1 MNFGATPAVSSERD
15 ARLPAVAL
23 WGGYG
28 PNVGIRGAARTE
40 AGIAVDSQPALAT
53 DDGVRAVYAAHGP
66 ELYRFA
72 MRSLGDRG
80 LAEEAVQETF
90 VRAWRAADRF
100 DDALGSLRT
109 WLFAIIRNVVIDLS
123 RARSVRP
130 GLSVVDTTTDDGVF
144 VDEAFD
150 RVLTAWQVE
159 EALRMLSD
167 EHRTALVE
175 VHYKARAYSDVAL
188 SMGVPVGT
196 VKSRVYYALKAMR
209 LALEELGWS
218 SDD

>member
-1 MNFGATPAVSSERD
+1 MVEVRPG
-15 ARLPAVAL
+15 
-23 WGGYG
+23 
-28 PNVGIRGAARTE
+28 
-40 AGIAVDSQPALAT
+40 LAT

-72 MRSLGDRG
+72 LRSLGDRG

-100 DDALGSLRT
+100 DDELGSLRT
-109 WLFAIIRNVVIDLS
+109 WLFAIVRNVVIDLS
-123 RARSVRP
+123 RSRAVRP
-130 GLSVVDTTTDDGVF
+130 GLSAADATVDDGAF
-144 VDEAFD
+144 VDEAFE

-167 EHRTALVE
+167 EHRAALVE
-175 VHYKARAYSDVAL
+175 VHYKGRTYGDVADT
-188 SMGVPVGT
+188 MGVPIGT

-218 SDD
+218 SDA

>member
-1 MNFGATPAVSSERD
+1 
-15 ARLPAVAL
+15 VAD
-23 WGGYG
+23 
-28 PNVGIRGAARTE
+28 P
-40 AGIAVDSQPALAT
+40 QPALAT

-100 DDALGSLRT
+100 DDGLGSLRT
-109 WLFAIIRNVVIDLS
+109 WLFAIVRNVVIDLS
-123 RARSVRP
+123 RARAVRP
-130 GLSVVDTTTDDGVF
+130 GLTKVDAEADDGLF

-150 RVLTAWQVE
+150 QVLTAWQVE
-159 EALRMLSD
+159 EALGMLSD
-167 EHRTALVE
+167 EHRAALVE
-175 VHYKARAYSDVAL
+175 VHYKGRAYGDVAVSL
-188 SMGVPVGT
+188 GVPVGT

-209 LALEELGWS
+209 LALEELGWTR
-218 SDD
+218 DD

>member
-1 MNFGATPAVSSERD
+1 MAETRPLLASD
-15 ARLPAVAL
+15 A
-23 WGGYG
+23 
-28 PNVGIRGAARTE
+28 
-40 AGIAVDSQPALAT
+40 
-53 DDGVRAVYAAHGP
+53 GVRTVYAAHGA

-72 MRSLGDRG
+72 FRSLGDRG

-90 VRAWRAADRF
+90 VRAWQAADRF

-109 WLFAIIRNVVIDLS
+109 WLFAIVRNVVIDLS
-123 RARSVRP
+123 RARAVRP
-130 GLSVVDTTTDDGVF
+130 TLATESTATDLGDLTDDI
-144 VDEAFD
+144 D

-167 EHRTALVE
+167 EHRSALVE
-175 VHYKARAYSDVAL
+175 VHYRGRSYGDVAVDL
-188 SMGVPVGT
+188 GVPVGT

-218 SDD
+218 DDD

>member
-1 MNFGATPAVSSERD
+1 MAEP
-15 ARLPAVAL
+15 
-23 WGGYG
+23 
-28 PNVGIRGAARTE
+28 
-40 AGIAVDSQPALAT
+40 QPALAT

-90 VRAWRAADRF
+90 VRAWRAAGRF
-100 DDALGSLRT
+100 DDELGSLRT
-109 WLFAIIRNVVIDLS
+109 WLFAIVRNVVIDLS
-123 RARSVRP
+123 RARAVRP
-130 GLSVVDTTTDDGVF
+130 GLSAVDATADDGLF

-159 EALRMLSD
+159 EALRMLSE
-167 EHRTALVE
+167 EHRSALIE
-175 VHYKARAYSDVAL
+175 VHYKGRPYTDVAL
-188 SMGVPVGT
+188 GLGVPIGT

-209 LALEELGWS
+209 LALEELGWNR
-218 SDD
+218 DD

>member
-1 MNFGATPAVSSERD
+1 M
-15 ARLPAVAL
+15 
-23 WGGYG
+23 
-28 PNVGIRGAARTE
+28 
-40 AGIAVDSQPALAT
+40 DSQPALAT

-72 MRSLGDRG
+72 VRSLGDRG

-90 VRAWRAADRF
+90 VRAWRASDRF

-109 WLFAIIRNVVIDLS
+109 WLFAIVRNVVIDLS
-123 RARSVRP
+123 RARAVRP
-130 GLSVVDTTTDDGVF
+130 GLSVGDASVDDGVF
-144 VDEAFD
+144 VDEAFE

-167 EHRTALVE
+167 EHRAALVE
-175 VHYKARAYSDVAL
+175 VHYKGRTYGDVAV
-188 SMGVPVGT
+188 SFGVPVGT

-218 SDD
+218 SDA